1 MVLDHACDI
10 QVFGCD
16 EPIRIYEFTGGLM
29 MKVRT
34 LITDLPMKPGKRN
47 SSLPPVV
54 RTFRL
59 RGKLTLLLLEFLLGG
74 LQVLRICYCLTR
86 RKNSEIMYANIYAD
100 GLVRY

>member
-10 QVFGCD
+10 QVFCCD
-16 EPIRIYEFTGGLM
+16 EPISIYEFTGGLM

-34 LITDLPMKPGKRN
+34 LIMDLLMKPGKRN

-59 RGKLTLLLLEFLLGG
+59 RGKLTLLH
-74 LQVLRICYCLTR
+74 
-86 RKNSEIMYANIYAD
+86 S
-100 GLVRY
+100 